1 MSLRE
6 PSDLEPEERGTH
18 RLLAA
23 IPPQALP
30 LGFRDSVMRR
40 VITGPSVGWEWVV
53 ALVLAFPSLA
63 FLAFQVATRGGEFAA
78 ALNNVI
84 IAATNHPQMLDHALF
99 RRFDDV
105 LEFSPPVAGQA
116 EQAMN
121 AKLGA
126 FASRGIEWKAAAK
139 AAQGLSYAEITRACE
154 DAVKDS
160 GLPPSTLV
168 AGEALRYIHA
178 RRWTR

>member
-6 PSDLEPEERGTH
+6 PNDLEPAERGTH

-40 VITGPSVGWEWVV
+40 VITGPSVGWEWAV

-84 IAATNHPQMLDHALF
+84 IAATNDTSQAFFFVDGLTVLALA
-99 RRFDDV
+99 
-105 LEFSPPVAGQA
+105 L
-116 EQAMN
+116 
-121 AKLGA
+121 L
-126 FASRGIEWKAAAK
+126 
-139 AAQGLSYAEITRACE
+139 GLSSLIAAHAST
-154 DAVKDS
+154 AVAT
-160 GLPPSTLV
+160 P
-168 AGEALRYIHA
+168 RMI
-178 RRWTR
+178 R